1 MVAKPKSKPTPLS
14 SVKTSSTSSTSSID
28 IITTRQSNELI
39 IGLCGAVGSGVK
51 SLARELIPSL
61 ELMGYKVNHIRIS
74 SLMDEFTTPPK
85 NLSGYER
92 YEHYQNTGDK
102 LRKEGK
108 KEFLAE
114 GVITTIASIRKK
126 LLAESSSTGSDGEN
140 ENIKIAYIVDQLKNP
155 TEVELFRLVYP
166 NNFYLLGVIRTINER
181 KRNLSEEGIS
191 EKELNLLISRDKKDK
206 LPHGQQVQKT
216 ILTSDYFIRNKHSQS
231 HDLRRS
237 CTRFVNLIHGANGN
251 TPTKDEN
258 GMYAAFSASLRSACL
273 SRQVGASIT
282 NSEGTVIATG
292 CNDVPS
298 YGGGLY
304 NTEDGYNDYR
314 CVHKGRKCYNDFYK
328 QAIQKDIDQIVNQKA
343 DDLILSVNEL
353 LQTNGI
359 NVGQVELNKILNL
372 STIPQDIIDNTKV
385 GSLIEFSR
393 AIHAEM
399 DAITSLARNSSVS
412 TLDCTLFSTTYPC
425 HSCARHIVA
434 ANISRVVYIE
444 PYEKSLAL
452 KLHDDAITD
461 TDEPNKVIFE
471 AFEGVSP
478 RRYMKFFGLTGKRKD
493 RNGDAL
499 EFTSQYNNHVDIQFL
514 DSYKDYE
521 KKILTEHTK
530 KVKVIKESIQQ
541 S

>member
-1 MVAKPKSKPTPLS
+1 MVAKPKSTPLS
-14 SVKTSSTSSTSSID
+14 SVKKSTTTSESSIKLM
-28 IITTRQSNELI
+28 TTRQSNELI

-51 SLARELIPSL
+51 SLSRELIPSL
-61 ELMGYKVNHIRIS
+61 ESRGYIVHHIRVS
-74 SLMDEFTTPPK
+74 SLMDEFIDAPK
-85 NLSGYER
+85 NLNGYDR
-92 YEHYQNTGDK
+92 YKHYQDIGDK
-102 LRKEGK
+102 LRNEGE

-114 GVITTIASIRKK
+114 GIITRIAAIRKK
-126 LLAESSSTGSDGEN
+126 HLTEINADTDTDNCKLAYV
-140 ENIKIAYIVDQLKNP
+140 IDQLKNP

-166 NNFYLLGVIRTINER
+166 SNFYLLGVIRTINER

-191 EKELNLLISRDKKDK
+191 ERDINHLISRDKKDE

-216 ILTSDYFIRNKHSQS
+216 ILNSDYFIRNKYSQAQ
-231 HDLRRS
+231 DLRRS
-237 CTRFVNLIHGANGN
+237 CIRFVNLIHGVNGN

-282 NSEGTVIATG
+282 NKEGSIIATG

-298 YGGGLY
+298 FGGGLY
-304 NTEDGYNDYR
+304 NTEDGLNDYR

-328 QAIQKDIDQIVNQKA
+328 SAIQEDIQTIVSKKS
-343 DDLILSVNEL
+343 DDLILKIKEVFQSNEINHDNVNFDSI
-353 LQTNGI
+353 I
-359 NVGQVELNKILNL
+359 NLN
-372 STIPQDIIDNTKV
+372 SIPKDIINNTKV

-412 TLDCTLFSTTYPC
+412 TQDCTLYSTTYPC

-461 TDEPNKVIFE
+461 SDESNKVVFE

-493 RNGDAL
+493 TQGNSL
-499 EFTSQYNNHVDIQFL
+499 EFTSQYDNHVDIQFL

-521 KKILTEHTK
+521 KKIFAEHTK
-530 KVKVIKESIQQ
+530 KANKIKESI
-541 S
+541 

>member
-1 MVAKPKSKPTPLS
+1 MVAKPKSKPIS
-14 SVKTSSTSSTSSID
+14 SVNKSSTSSESSINL
-28 IITTRQSNELI
+28 ITTRQSKELI
-39 IGLCGAVGSGVK
+39 IALCGAVGAGVK
-51 SLARELIPSL
+51 SLSRELIPSL
-61 ELMGYKVNHIRIS
+61 ELMGYTVHHIRVS
-74 SLMDEFTTPPK
+74 SLMDEFIVAP
-85 NLSGYER
+85 NELNGYKR
-92 YEHYQNTGDK
+92 YDHYQDVGDK
-102 LRKEGK
+102 LRSEGK

-114 GVITTIASIRKK
+114 AVITRIAAIRKK
-126 LLAESSSTGSDGEN
+126 HLADSNSDSDN
-140 ENIKIAYIVDQLKNP
+140 FKHAYVIDQLKNP

-166 NNFYLLGVIRTINER
+166 SNFYLLGVIRTINER

-191 EKELNLLISRDKKDK
+191 ERDINQLISRDKKDE

-216 ILTSDYFIRNKHSQS
+216 ILNSDYFIRNKYSQAQ
-231 HDLRRS
+231 DLRRS
-237 CTRFVNLIHGANGN
+237 CIRFVNLIHGANGN

-258 GMYAAFSASLRSACL
+258 AMYAAFSASLRSACL

-282 NSEGTVIATG
+282 NKEGSIIATG
-292 CNDVPS
+292 CNDVPAF
-298 YGGGLY
+298 GGGLY
-304 NTEDGYNDYR
+304 NTEDGLNDYR

-328 QAIQKDIDQIVNQKA
+328 SGIKKDIQTIVNKKN
-343 DDLILSVNEL
+343 DDLILNIKKV
-353 LQTNGI
+353 LQSNNI
-359 NVGQVELNKILNL
+359 NHENINFDTIMSL
-372 STIPQDIIDNTKV
+372 SSIPDDIINETKV

-412 TLDCTLFSTTYPC
+412 TQDCTLYSTTYPC

-461 TDEPNKVIFE
+461 SDEGKKVVFE

-493 RNGDAL
+493 REGNAL

-521 KKILTEHTK
+521 KKIFAEHSEK
-530 KVKVIKESIQQ
+530 ANRIKATLN
-541 S
+541 